1 MAAADA
7 AAQATDPVGAVTPR
21 PLVIVGAGEHARVV
35 TDAARAATG
44 AWDLVGCT
52 EADRPAGPGPSA
64 GATAEPAT
72 GPAARPALPSLG
84 TDAAYAA
91 RLAALAPEARPWLVL
106 GFGGHPDGRRRAVAA
121 YGNAARWASVVH
133 PAAWVSP
140 GARIEDGAVVL
151 AGAVVNTGAVVGAHA
166 IVNTGAIV
174 EHDVRVGAYTHVAPG
189 VVIGGGTRIGEGAT
203 IGLGAAVRDH
213 VSVGPGAVVAM
224 GAVVVADVPA
234 AAVVLGVPARP
245 RGARR
250 A

>member
-1 MAAADA
+1 MGAADA
-7 AAQATDPVGAVTPR
+7 AAQAADPVGAVTPR

-52 EADRPAGPGPSA
+52 EADPPGTPGPSSE
-64 GATAEPAT
+64 GAADT
-72 GPAARPALPSLG
+72 RPGGLPSLG

-121 YGNAARWASVVH
+121 YGTAARWASVVH

-140 GARIEDGAVVL
+140 GARVEDGAVVL